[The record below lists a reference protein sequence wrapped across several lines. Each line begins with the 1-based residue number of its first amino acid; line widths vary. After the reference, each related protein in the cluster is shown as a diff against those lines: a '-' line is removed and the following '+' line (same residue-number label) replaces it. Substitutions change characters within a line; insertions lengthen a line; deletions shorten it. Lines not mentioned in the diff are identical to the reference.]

1 MARIPPV
8 TLAQIT
14 GIHVERGGQQS
25 GIYHGSPRKAQ
36 GHLCAPPSMI
46 AVALRCGGTA
56 PDGNFRPATAFLL
69 QDARLAAPALT

>member
-46 AVALRCGGTA
+46 AGRAALRRHGPG
-56 PDGNFRPATAFLL
+56 GNFPLAAAFLL